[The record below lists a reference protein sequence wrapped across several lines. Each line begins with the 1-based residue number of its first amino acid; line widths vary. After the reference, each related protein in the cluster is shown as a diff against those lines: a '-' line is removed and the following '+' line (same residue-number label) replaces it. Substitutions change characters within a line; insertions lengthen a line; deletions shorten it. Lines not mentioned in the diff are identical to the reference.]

1 MTAFTLLLTV
11 ILLILFFGY
20 KRIPVIARYIG
31 SAGYELKKGWKGG
44 VDGDGEE
51 GEDDDEEEE
60 GDEDNEE
67 DDGGGEE
74 DGAEEDEDGKNGE
87 VKSAEKKTPDTAEV
101 KKDIRRA
108 DKKARSDMKA
118 VKGKVK
124 KAASAV
130 KSKVKSGARS
140 VKSGAKKTAGNA
152 SRKR

>member
-44 VDGDGEE
+44 VDGDEDDE
-51 GEDDDEEEE
+51 EDDDEEEND
-60 GDEDNEE
+60 GKE
-67 DDGGGEE
+67 DD
-74 DGAEEDEDGKNGE
+74 AEEGGE
-87 VKSAEKKTPDTAEV
+87 VKPAEKKTSDTAEV
-101 KKDIRRA
+101 KKNIRSA

-124 KAASAV
+124 KAAATA
-130 KSKVKSGARS
+130 KSKVKSGAKS
-140 VKSGAKKTAGNA
+140 VKNGIKKATRKA

>member
-44 VDGDGEE
+44 VDGDDEE
-51 GEDDDEEEE
+51 DEDDDEEEND
-60 GDEDNEE
+60 GKE
-67 DDGGGEE
+67 DD
-74 DGAEEDEDGKNGE
+74 AEEGGE
-87 VKSAEKKTPDTAEV
+87 VKPAEKKTSDTAEV
-101 KKDIRRA
+101 KKNIRSA

-124 KAASAV
+124 KAAATA
-130 KSKVKSGARS
+130 KSKVKSGAKS
-140 VKSGAKKTAGNA
+140 VKNGIKKATRKA

>member
-51 GEDDDEEEE
+51 GE

-67 DDGGGEE
+67 DDGGG
-74 DGAEEDEDGKNGE
+74 EEDEDGKNGE

-140 VKSGAKKTAGNA
+140 VKSGARKTAGNA

>member
-87 VKSAEKKTPDTAEV
+87 VKSAEKK
-101 KKDIRRA
+101 
-108 DKKARSDMKA
+108 
-118 VKGKVK
+118 
-124 KAASAV
+124 
-130 KSKVKSGARS
+130 
-140 VKSGAKKTAGNA
+140 NA
-152 SRKR
+152 

>member
-51 GEDDDEEEE
+51 GEGEEEDDDEEEE
-60 GDEDNEE
+60 GDEDN
-67 DDGGGEE
+67 
-74 DGAEEDEDGKNGE
+74 EEDEDGKNGE
-87 VKSAEKKTPDTAEV
+87 VKSAEKKTPDTVEV

-140 VKSGAKKTAGNA
+140 VKSGARKTAGNT

>member
-51 GEDDDEEEE
+51 GEGEEEDDDEEEE

-87 VKSAEKKTPDTAEV
+87 VKSAEKKRLTRP
-101 KKDIRRA
+101 K
-108 DKKARSDMKA
+108 
-118 VKGKVK
+118 
-124 KAASAV
+124 
-130 KSKVKSGARS
+130 
-140 VKSGAKKTAGNA
+140 
-152 SRKR
+152 SRKISGVPTKKPVRI

>member
-51 GEDDDEEEE
+51 GEGEEEDDDEEEE
-60 GDEDNEE
+60 GDEDN
-67 DDGGGEE
+67 
-74 DGAEEDEDGKNGE
+74 EEDEDGKNGE

-140 VKSGAKKTAGNA
+140 VKSGARKTAGNA

>member
-51 GEDDDEEEE
+51 GEGE
-60 GDEDNEE
+60 EDNEE

-87 VKSAEKKTPDTAEV
+87 VKSAEKKRLTRP
-101 KKDIRRA
+101 K
-108 DKKARSDMKA
+108 
-118 VKGKVK
+118 
-124 KAASAV
+124 
-130 KSKVKSGARS
+130 
-140 VKSGAKKTAGNA
+140 
-152 SRKR
+152 SRKISGVPTKKPVRI

>member
-51 GEDDDEEEE
+51 GE

-74 DGAEEDEDGKNGE
+74 DGVEEDEDGKNGE
-87 VKSAEKKTPDTAEV
+87 VKSAEKKRLTRP
-101 KKDIRRA
+101 K
-108 DKKARSDMKA
+108 
-118 VKGKVK
+118 
-124 KAASAV
+124 
-130 KSKVKSGARS
+130 
-140 VKSGAKKTAGNA
+140 
-152 SRKR
+152 SRKISGVPTKKPVRI

>member
-74 DGAEEDEDGKNGE
+74 DEDGKNGE
-87 VKSAEKKTPDTAEV
+87 VKSAEKKTPDTVEV

-140 VKSGAKKTAGNA
+140 VKSGARKTAGNT

>member
-51 GEDDDEEEE
+51 EEGEEEDDDEEEE

-67 DDGGGEE
+67 DDGGG
-74 DGAEEDEDGKNGE
+74 EEDEDGKNGE

-140 VKSGAKKTAGNA
+140 VKSGARKTAGNA
-152 SRKR
+152 SWKR

>member
-44 VDGDGEE
+44 VDGDEDDEE
-51 GEDDDEEEE
+51 DEDDEGDDEEDEDDEDDEEE
-60 GDEDNEE
+60 G
-67 DDGGGEE
+67 
-74 DGAEEDEDGKNGE
+74 GE
-87 VKSAEKKTPDTAEV
+87 VKPAEKKTSDTAEV
-101 KKDIRRA
+101 KKNIRSA

-124 KAASAV
+124 KAAATA
-130 KSKVKSGARS
+130 KSKVKSGAKS
-140 VKSGAKKTAGNA
+140 VKNGIKKATRKA

>member
-51 GEDDDEEEE
+51 GE

-87 VKSAEKKTPDTAEV
+87 VKSAEKKRLT
-101 KKDIRRA
+101 
-108 DKKARSDMKA
+108 RSK
-118 VKGKVK
+118 
-124 KAASAV
+124 
-130 KSKVKSGARS
+130 
-140 VKSGAKKTAGNA
+140 
-152 SRKR
+152 SRKISGVPTKKPVRI

>member
-44 VDGDGEE
+44 VDG
-51 GEDDDEEEE
+51 
-60 GDEDNEE
+60 
-67 DDGGGEE
+67 
-74 DGAEEDEDGKNGE
+74 A
-87 VKSAEKKTPDTAEV
+87 
-101 KKDIRRA
+101 RA
-108 DKKARSDMKA
+108 DMKA

-140 VKSGAKKTAGNA
+140 VKSGARKTAGNT

>member
-44 VDGDGEE
+44 VDGDEDDEGDDEE
-51 GEDDDEEEE
+51 DEDDEDDDEEEND
-60 GDEDNEE
+60 GKE
-67 DDGGGEE
+67 DD
-74 DGAEEDEDGKNGE
+74 AEEGGE
-87 VKSAEKKTPDTAEV
+87 VKPAEKKTSDTAEV
-101 KKDIRRA
+101 KKNIRSA

-124 KAASAV
+124 KAAATA
-130 KSKVKSGARS
+130 KSKVKSGAKS
-140 VKSGAKKTAGNA
+140 VKNGIKKATRKA

>member
-1 MTAFTLLLTV
+1 MQISV
-11 ILLILFFGY
+11 GY

-31 SAGYELKKGWKGG
+31 SAGYELEKGWKGG
-44 VDGDGEE
+44 VDG
-51 GEDDDEEEE
+51 DEEEE

-87 VKSAEKKTPDTAEV
+87 VKSAEKTPDTAEI

-140 VKSGAKKTAGNA
+140 VKSGAEKTAGNA